1 MTTEEKRAVAARI
14 IRAKTEVET
23 AEQELDAAL
32 RGIEVLPREQKRSVS
47 QLVTDA
53 FQKLRDVRENL
64 AKLEVELA
72 APEPADDA
80 GSDQGSTAS

>member
-1 MTTEEKRAVAARI
+1 MTIEEQRAVAARI
-14 IRAKTEVET
+14 IRAKSEVET

-53 FQKLRDVRENL
+53 FQKLRDVRQNL
-64 AKLEVELA
+64 AVLEAELTK
-72 APEPADDA
+72 PEPAE
-80 GSDQGSTAS
+80 SK